1 MDVMLHWIP
10 TFAAAL
16 ILAIAAFVL
25 DWRIR
30 VASRA
35 QAARGESTQ
44 PQTTH

>member
-1 MDVMLHWIP
+1 MAVLLHWIP

-16 ILAIAAFVL
+16 ILAIAAFLL

-30 VASRA
+30 LERRA
-35 QAARGESTQ
+35 QAACGESTQ